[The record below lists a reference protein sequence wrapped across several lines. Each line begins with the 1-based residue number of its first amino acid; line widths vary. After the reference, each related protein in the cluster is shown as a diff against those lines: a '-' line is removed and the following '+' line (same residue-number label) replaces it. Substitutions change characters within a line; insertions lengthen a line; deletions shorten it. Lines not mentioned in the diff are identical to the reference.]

1 VNHHM
6 RNTFVFWFLGLP
18 VVVALAALTIG
29 GSRLLIDPTA
39 ATVTP
44 CGDVVV
50 RRHYPMSEL
59 FNSRRPWVRYV
70 QTVTPMTPGHADGY
84 LCREDNG
91 MGQRYNHDGRLGF
104 GKWDVRHFAAECLS
118 DPVGF
123 IYEAKWTAYLFD
135 VIPLRPVSL
144 IVNVSTAG
152 TDCNRK
158 FRSDSHEP
166 R

>member
-1 VNHHM
+1 M
-6 RNTFVFWFLGLP
+6 RSTIVFLFFGLP
-18 VVVALAALTIG
+18 AFLIICLLTIG

-44 CGDVVV
+44 CGDVVM
-50 RRHYPMSEL
+50 RRHYPMAEM

-70 QTVTPMTPGHADGY
+70 QTITPLTPGHADGY

-91 MGQRYNHDGRLGF
+91 HGQRYMHDSPLGF
-104 GKWDVRHFAAECLS
+104 NKWDVRHFAKDCLT

-123 IYEAKWTAYLFD
+123 VFEAQYTAYLFD
-135 VIPLRPVSL
+135 VLPLRPVS
-144 IVNVSTAG
+144 ISVSVPTAG
-152 TDCNRK
+152 TNCDKK